1 MVRGIHKSL
10 LYKAEKNAGL
20 FDHLTR
26 IAALQY
32 QCKGIRRFSRKN
44 TSNMYFNK
52 MKSYTSKTNKY
63 TRLYKGTYESHISD
77 NSMIE
82 NFNLRYNRYKTLRYI
97 SGNE

>member
-26 IAALQY
+26 IAALKY
-32 QCKGIRRFSRKN
+32 QCKGIRRLSR
-44 TSNMYFNK
+44 TSNMNFNK

-63 TRLYKGTYESHISD
+63 TRLYMGTYESHISD

-82 NFNLRYNRYKTLRYI
+82 ISNSHYNRYKTLRYI